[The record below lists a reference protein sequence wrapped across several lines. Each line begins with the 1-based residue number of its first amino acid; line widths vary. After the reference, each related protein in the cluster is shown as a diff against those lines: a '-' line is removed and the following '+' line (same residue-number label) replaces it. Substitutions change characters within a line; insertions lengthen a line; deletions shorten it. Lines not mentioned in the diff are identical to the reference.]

1 VKTQGDSL
9 LTGTVAGTASAQVR
23 QSTLEG
29 STVNVVSE
37 MVELIR
43 VMRSFEANQKSV
55 QSQDEALQA
64 SVTRVGSVG

>member
-1 VKTQGDSL
+1 
-9 LTGTVAGTASAQVR
+9 
-23 QSTLEG
+23 
-29 STVNVVSE
+29 VVSE